1 MLGKKDEQDIGKSG
15 NLNTI
20 IGKGSSFEGNL
31 NVEQSLRVDG
41 RVKGQITTTD
51 SLVIGKEGEIEG
63 EINTK
68 NAVIGGRVRA
78 KVNASGKVVL
88 ESKAIFIGEMKTARL
103 VIDDGAVFEGRCSM
117 QKDSKM
123 SFDAKNN
130 VPNPLNKRDDKNR
143 PNNIGQQS
151 EKAA

>member
-20 IGKGSSFEGNL
+20 VGKGSSFEGTL
-31 NVEQSLRVDG
+31 KVEQSLRVDG
-41 RVKGQITTTD
+41 RVKGHISTTD

-117 QKDSKM
+117 QKDNKM
-123 SFDAKNN
+123 SYEAKNN
-130 VPNPLNKRDDKNR
+130 VSSPLGKRDDKNR
-143 PNNIGQQS
+143 SSNVGQKS

>member
-20 IGKGSSFEGNL
+20 VGKGSSFEGTL
-31 NVEQSLRVDG
+31 KVEQSLRVDG
-41 RVKGQITTTD
+41 RVKGHISTTD

-63 EINTK
+63 EINTR

-78 KVNASGKVVL
+78 KINASGKVVL

-117 QKDSKM
+117 QKDNKVSYE
-123 SFDAKNN
+123 AKNN
-130 VPNPLNKRDDKNR
+130 VPNKLNKRDDQNR
-143 PNNIGQQS
+143 SGNVGQKS